1 VFAHEEYMLLL
12 ETASRLL
19 RHFSS
24 SKGLSVNELA
34 GGVNRFETGFY
45 LVRNVLD
52 SHEVDL

>member
-1 VFAHEEYMLLL
+1 VFAHEEDMLLL

-34 GGVNRFETGFY
+34 GGVDGFETGFH
-45 LVRNVLD
+45 LVRNVLN

>member
-1 VFAHEEYMLLL
+1 VFAHQEYMLLL

-24 SKGLSVNELA
+24 SKGLTVNELT
-34 GGVNRFETGFY
+34 GGVDGFKTGFH

-52 SHEVDL
+52 SYEVNL

>member
-1 VFAHEEYMLLL
+1 MLLL

-24 SKGLSVNELA
+24 SKGLTVNELT
-34 GGVNRFETGFY
+34 GGVDGFKTGFH

-52 SHEVDL
+52 SYEVNL